1 MYLCLQ
7 IVNEMKKLLVILL
20 CVLAYAQVDAQSRPS
35 PSSKASTAKTTKEAP
50 RKTYAERVADSIAGK
65 YGPENVL
72 ITNVVTVESSV
83 SNVTATDI
91 TIEKTVIT
99 NVVIENVIC
108 EFLTLTNAT
117 ITDLKIRNCKIDDFL
132 IENSSVSTL
141 TIEDSSVGAFES
153 DESTIRR
160 QIFMAKEVVDEE
172 PVKPGTRTTA
182 YKTST
187 STQNKQTTSSNN
199 SNNNKKKGQIR
210 R

>member
-1 MYLCLQ
+1 MFQ
-7 IVNEMKKLLVILL
+7 NVFDMKKLLIILL
-20 CVLAYAQVDAQSRPS
+20 CALAYIQVDAQSRPS
-35 PSSKASTAKTTKEAP
+35 PSSKASAAKTTKEAP
-50 RKTYAERVADSIAGK
+50 RKTYAERVADSIGGK

-83 SNVTATDI
+83 TNVTATDI

-160 QIFMAKEVVDEE
+160 QIFMAKEIVDEE
-172 PVKPGTRTTA
+172 PVRPGTRTTA
-182 YKTST
+182 SKTTT
-187 STQNKQTTSSNN
+187 STQNKTTSTSSN
-199 SNNNKKKGQIR
+199 NNNKKKGQIR